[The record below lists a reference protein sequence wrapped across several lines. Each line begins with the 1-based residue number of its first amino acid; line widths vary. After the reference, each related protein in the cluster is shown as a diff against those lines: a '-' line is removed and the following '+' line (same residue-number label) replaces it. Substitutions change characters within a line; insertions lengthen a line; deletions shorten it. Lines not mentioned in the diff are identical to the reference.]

1 MLTQLQGV
9 KMGASNLLTQLQGV
23 KLGTSNLL
31 TQLQRVKIGARILQ
45 TQPKG
50 RGKTRKTAV
59 SSLHFGKF

>member
-23 KLGTSNLL
+23 K
-31 TQLQRVKIGARILQ
+31 IGASNLQ

-50 RGKTRKTAV
+50 VKHVKQQFQAYT
-59 SSLHFGKF
+59 LENFN